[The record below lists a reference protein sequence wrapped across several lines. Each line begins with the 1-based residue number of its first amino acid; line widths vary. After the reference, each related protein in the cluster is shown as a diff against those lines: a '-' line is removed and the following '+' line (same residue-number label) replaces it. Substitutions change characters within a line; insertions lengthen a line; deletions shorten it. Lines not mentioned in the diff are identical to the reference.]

1 MANFVKNELLCF
13 VQNKFG
19 NYAAQNIQ
27 GVIVTFYEEN
37 EIVEAKKDLHE
48 ILVDMLGDDV
58 VPRFKPRNA
67 GDSKKRLDTEDL
79 IKLFVLSDEKH
90 TALPTF
96 VAVNLNRIPS
106 MKATDLDLS
115 VMVNRMEM
123 LQNSLSSVH
132 MQLDDLRSNNVK
144 LDLKMEELRNTTK
157 TGLNAPVHSKSTESK
172 AVSSFSCDP
181 DVLTVR
187 LPSLDEPS
195 SNPNASVKA
204 KSFVDVVKSA
214 SQRHEPWMT
223 VERKQKK
230 KLNIYGTKE
239 GKEEVGL
246 NAVKKFRTWH
256 LYVGNLAPT
265 TSVEQ
270 VNEYLHVNGV
280 ESVACETLSKYDDWN
295 RNSIALHVEVSYE
308 DKDKVMNPS
317 FWDKGVRIRQWF
329 FKRNSAK

>member
-1 MANFVKNELLCF
+1 MLRERHVYRHLHMHVNTNTYAPCWHTPMLILMYECTHIHHTCHCVLITILALDYDNMANFVKNELLCF

-27 GVIVTFYEEN
+27 GVSVTFYEEN

-79 IKLFVLSDEKH
+79 IKFFVLSDEKH

-204 KSFVDVVKSA
+204 KKILRRCCQICV
-214 SQRHEPWMT
+214 
-223 VERKQKK
+223 
-230 KLNIYGTKE
+230 TK
-239 GKEEVGL
+239 
-246 NAVKKFRTWH
+246 T
-256 LYVGNLAPT
+256 
-265 TSVEQ
+265 
-270 VNEYLHVNGV
+270 
-280 ESVACETLSKYDDWN
+280 
-295 RNSIALHVEVSYE
+295 
-308 DKDKVMNPS
+308 
-317 FWDKGVRIRQWF
+317 
-329 FKRNSAK
+329 